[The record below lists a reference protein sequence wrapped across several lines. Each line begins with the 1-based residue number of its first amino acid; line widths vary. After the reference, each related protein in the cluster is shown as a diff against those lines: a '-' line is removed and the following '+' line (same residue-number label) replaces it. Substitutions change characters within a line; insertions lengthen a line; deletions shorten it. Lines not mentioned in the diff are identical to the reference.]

1 MENEHYYLVIFLTC
15 SQAVLGKHDKRL
27 SSEDTLHYHYYQY
40 VMTFNANK
48 HALSV
53 SLYIRYLFN
62 LKLGINVF
70 IRVFYQRFSSVVF
83 IRMHLAFNPF
93 QLANQSIAKID
104 LTDIFHCF
112 CLVFAA
118 LRNIIITYISYYDM
132 FLMLHPQ
139 PSVYTIL
146 VQVSKSKI

>member
-1 MENEHYYLVIFLTC
+1 MAKTCLFPDYLVARLRCPGKALQKIIFRGHIALSLLLVCYDIQYQQACARTLCLAIYYLF
-15 SQAVLGKHDKRL
+15 H
-27 SSEDTLHYHYYQY
+27 
-40 VMTFNANK
+40 
-48 HALSV
+48 
-53 SLYIRYLFN
+53 
-62 LKLGINVF
+62 LKLGIKAI

-118 LRNIIITYISYYDM
+118 LRNIIITYIS
-132 FLMLHPQ
+132 
-139 PSVYTIL
+139 
-146 VQVSKSKI
+146 